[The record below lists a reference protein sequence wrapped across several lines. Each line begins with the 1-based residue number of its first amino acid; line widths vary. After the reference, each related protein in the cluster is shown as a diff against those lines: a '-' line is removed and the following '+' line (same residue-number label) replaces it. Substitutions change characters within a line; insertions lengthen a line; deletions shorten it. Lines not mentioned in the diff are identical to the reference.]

1 MNRTETEN
9 RYVQILSTGVRLEG
23 ILSSPADAKGLVLF
37 VHGSGSNRNSP
48 RNQYVAQ
55 TLQEAGL
62 ATLLFDL
69 LTPEEEQVDLR
80 TQHLRFDVHLLAR
93 RTAGVLEWTN
103 LQPYTREFKIGLF
116 GSSAGAAAA
125 LMAAVELPDMVEA
138 VVSRGGRPDLAN
150 EVLSKV
156 RAPTLLIVGSL
167 DELVIEL
174 NEKAL
179 KQMTTGSEKKLAIV
193 PGASHL
199 FEEPGALEDA
209 ARLASE
215 WFQTHL
221 NKVSVS

>member
-23 ILSSPADAKGLVLF
+23 ILSTPADAKGLVLF
-37 VHGSGSNRNSP
+37 VHGSGSSRQSP

-80 TQHLRFDVHLLAR
+80 TRHLRFDTHLLAR

-116 GSSAGAAAA
+116 GSSTGAAAA
-125 LMAAVELPDMVEA
+125 LMAAVELPEMVEA

-156 RAPTLLIVGSL
+156 RAPTLLLVGSL

-179 KQMTTGSEKKLAIV
+179 KEMKTGSEKKLVIV

-221 NKVSVS
+221 NKVSVG